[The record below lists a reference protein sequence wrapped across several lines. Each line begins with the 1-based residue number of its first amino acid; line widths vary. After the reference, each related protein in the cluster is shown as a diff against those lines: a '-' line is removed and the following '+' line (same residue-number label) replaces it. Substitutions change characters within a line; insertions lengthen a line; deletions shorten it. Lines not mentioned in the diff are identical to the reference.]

1 MAREQRRTLDHHP
14 NPTNTLAAVRWRR
27 PYRTTT
33 FTRFDHFDQPL
44 EFFTRTA
51 E

>member
-1 MAREQRRTLDHHP
+1 MARQPRRTLDHHENTA
-14 NPTNTLAAVRWRR
+14 NPLAAVRSR

-33 FTRFDHFDQPL
+33 FTRFDHLDQPL